1 MITSSVSKLCDSALA
16 ARATTLRART
26 ARTGSATPANAE
38 REAATG
44 AQRVALRAGAAAART
59 GRQMEAVR
67 AAISE
72 GERAKQVPQFYFGSP
87 QCAKTALPSVQ
98 MDGLRRVVVPA
109 GDLAAPASSLSAYE
123 VERAARVARNTATMA
138 ALGVTKAA
146 AALNAPAVW
155 RRTKPSGAGAAKRA
169 AEAAPEPPARV
180 SKRLR
185 VKSGLAEPEPDG
197 SASEL
202 DAGVEVEDERPR
214 MLSVDEYLE
223 RKGLPKGTLPWT
235 QPRRIRDASTRVSVA
250 PAAPTPAQTAGVGAP
265 SRAQRRA
272 TGLASQAA
280 R

>member
-1 MITSSVSKLCDSALA
+1 
-16 ARATTLRART
+16 
-26 ARTGSATPANAE
+26 
-38 REAATG
+38 
-44 AQRVALRAGAAAART
+44 
-59 GRQMEAVR
+59 
-67 AAISE
+67 
-72 GERAKQVPQFYFGSP
+72 
-87 QCAKTALPSVQ
+87 

-109 GDLAAPASSLSAYE
+109 CDLTAPASSLSAYE

-202 DAGVEVEDERPR
+202 DAGVELEDERPR

-223 RKGLPKGTLPWT
+223 RKGLPKGAHPWT
-235 QPRRIRDASTRVSVA
+235 QPRPIRHASTRAIRGPRCAYACADGGGLCTLPAAASRDRACVAGGALRVSRRWRRSADDGPLHGLGGGGRA
-250 PAAPTPAQTAGVGAP
+250 PAPGPARLCSGAP
-265 SRAQRRA
+265 RMRCAASERA
-272 TGLASQAA
+272 
-280 R
+280 